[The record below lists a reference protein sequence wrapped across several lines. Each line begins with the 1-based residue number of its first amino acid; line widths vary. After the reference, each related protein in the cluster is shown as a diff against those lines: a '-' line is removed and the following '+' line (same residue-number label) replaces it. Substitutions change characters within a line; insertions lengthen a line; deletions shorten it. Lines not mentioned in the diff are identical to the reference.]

1 MTKTIVHHVRNQP
14 RSPFI
19 VDVRELGRRPG
30 SLLPVHRTVLAPR
43 GVGLDVIGVQAGD
56 ELTLDLRMESVVEGV
71 LVSGTVSGQVVGEC
85 SRCLDPIQDTVSV
98 DVVELFAYPDSATS
112 ETTDEDEV
120 SRLTGDTIDLEPL
133 VRDEVVLALP
143 VAPLCRADCAGLC
156 VDCGQRWDDLPAGHS
171 HATMDPRWAAL
182 AQYATSTDSADVPE
196 TDVPETDVPETK
208 ES

>member
-1 MTKTIVHHVRNQP
+1 MTKTIVHRVRNQP
-14 RSPFI
+14 RSPFL
-19 VDVRELGRRPG
+19 VDIRELGRRPG
-30 SLLPVHRTVLAPR
+30 SLLPVHRTVLAPL

-133 VRDEVVLALP
+133 VRDAVVLALP
-143 VAPLCRADCAGLC
+143 VAPLCREDCAGLC
-156 VDCGQRWDDLPAGHS
+156 VDCGQRWDDLPPEHQHS
-171 HATMDPRWAAL
+171 TIDPRWAAL
-182 AQYATSTDSADVPE
+182 AQYATSTGSDADVPK
-196 TDVPETDVPETK
+196 TK

>member
-19 VDVRELGRRPG
+19 VDIRELGRRPG
-30 SLLPVHRTVLAPR
+30 SLLPVHRTVLAPL

-120 SRLTGDTIDLEPL
+120 SRLTGNTIDLEPL

-156 VDCGQRWDDLPAGHS
+156 VDCGQRWDDLPAGHA

-182 AQYATSTDSADVPE
+182 AQFATSTDSDSDVGD
-196 TDVPETDVPETK
+196 TDLPETK

>member
-1 MTKTIVHHVRNQP
+1 MTKTMVHHARHQP

-19 VDVRELGRRPG
+19 VDIRELGRRPG
-30 SLLPVHRTVLAPR
+30 SLLPVHRTVRAPQ

-71 LVSGTVSGQVVGEC
+71 LVSGTVSGPVVGEC
-85 SRCLDPIQDTVSV
+85 SRCLDPIQDSVEV

-120 SRLTGDTIDLEPL
+120 SRLTGDTIDLEPM
-133 VRDEVVLALP
+133 VRDGVVLALP

-156 VDCGQRWDDLPAGHS
+156 VDCGQRWDDLPPDHAHS
-171 HATMDPRWAAL
+171 TVDPRWAAL
-182 AQYATSTDSADVPE
+182 AQYATSTDSD
-196 TDVPETDVPETK
+196 TDVQETQ